1 MDKLTLPS
9 IVDRVSVP
17 LELESTVG
25 KKIGNK
31 KERERE
37 RLLEISTLRK
47 VELSGCFG

>member
-17 LELESTVG
+17 LELESTVR

-31 KERERE
+31 KERE